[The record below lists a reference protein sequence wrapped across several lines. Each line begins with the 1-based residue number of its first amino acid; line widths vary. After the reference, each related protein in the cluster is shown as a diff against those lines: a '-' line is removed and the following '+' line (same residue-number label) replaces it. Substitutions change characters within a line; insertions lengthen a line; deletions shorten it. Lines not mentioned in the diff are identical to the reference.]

1 MSTIFPGNYV
11 AHLNAYREQG
21 VEAIPGVEFYK
32 GVGALV
38 LNPDNKGVTTDG
50 VLAADTYGLYILS
63 PDLRQDDKPRVD
75 KPFVVPA
82 GSVVYRTAISAPG
95 VKGAAGDTIVL
106 ETLANSPAT
115 GTLTASDGTDGDTIG
130 YFPADGVSS
139 ALNSIVDGTAVDVAA
154 DTVVEVTTDTNLVAS
169 LDPSAGACRNSP
181 SAILVEVCYYRAA
194 PAPDSEDAHI
204 PYAVEAGQGT

>member
-38 LNPDNKGVTTDG
+38 LNPDNKGNLVDG
-50 VLAADTYGLYILS
+50 VLPAGTYDLLILS

-82 GSVVYRTAISAPG
+82 NSVVYRTAISAPG
-95 VKGAAGDTIVL
+95 VKANAAGDTIVL

-115 GTLTASDGTDGDTIG
+115 GTLTAEADLF
-130 YFPADGVSS
+130 FPEEGVSS
-139 ALNSIVDGTAVDVAA
+139 ALNSIVDGSAVSTSSDTAVQI
-154 DTVVEVTTDTNLVAS
+154 TTDADFTAELS
-169 LDPSAGACRNSP
+169 PSAGACRKSP
-181 SAILVEVCYYRAA
+181 SVILVEVCYYRAA
-194 PAPDSEDAHI
+194 PAPDAEDAHV